1 MFDEAEILRAA
12 GGDAEFQLA
21 ARFWTSTIR
30 LDAGDSGY
38 LLRIEDGRVLGLAP
52 ADAHRG
58 EEFDVRISAPRED
71 WDELLRPVP
80 RPFYQDL
87 MAAVWRQG
95 FKLEGDL
102 IGFAPYYQAMNRL
115 FELMRT
121 ARAGRRA

>member
-1 MFDEAEILRAA
+1 MFNESRIPQAA
-12 GGDAEFQLA
+12 NSDAEFQLA
-21 ARFWTSTIR
+21 ARFWNGAIR
-30 LDAGDSGY
+30 LDAGDTTY
-38 LLRIEDGRVLGLAP
+38 LLKVREGRVAAFAVAGPSEA
-52 ADAHRG
+52 

-102 IGFAPYYQAMNRL
+102 LGFAPYYQAMNRL

-121 ARAGRRA
+121 PRAERED